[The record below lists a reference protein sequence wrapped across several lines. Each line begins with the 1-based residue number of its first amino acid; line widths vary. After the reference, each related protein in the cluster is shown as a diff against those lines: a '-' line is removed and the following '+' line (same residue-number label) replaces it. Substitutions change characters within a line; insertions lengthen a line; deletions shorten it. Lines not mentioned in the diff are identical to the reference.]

1 MTMAVGLL
9 PLELRFFL
17 TWPEAR
23 GSPDNELSSR
33 EVVRARGQQRRGH
46 WAGISPSPQR
56 HGMSGLLGFFLLLDR
71 KNVFHI

>member
-23 GSPDNELSSR
+23 GSPDNELSSW
-33 EVVRARGQQRRGH
+33 EVVGHGVSRGGVTGQ
-46 WAGISPSPQR
+46 ASPLPPSAMGCQ
-56 HGMSGLLGFFLLLDR
+56 
-71 KNVFHI
+71 VY